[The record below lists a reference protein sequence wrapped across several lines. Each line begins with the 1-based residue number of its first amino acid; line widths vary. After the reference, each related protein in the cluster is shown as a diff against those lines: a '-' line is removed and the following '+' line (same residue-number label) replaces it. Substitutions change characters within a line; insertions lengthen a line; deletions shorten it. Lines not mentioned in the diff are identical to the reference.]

1 MNFSELLVGRNR
13 RKTWQRAKIKI
24 KELIVRYLK
33 KAARLPWIAR
43 ISVGVLLCAGGVF
56 GFLPI
61 LGFWMLPLGVLVF
74 GLCIPITDRL
84 IGNWVGRLEAEIRVD
99 HNIRTPY

>member
-1 MNFSELLVGRNR
+1 MNLSELLISRNR

-24 KELIVRYLK
+24 KELTVRYLK
-33 KAARLPWIAR
+33 KAARLPWIVR
-43 ISVGVLLCAGGVF
+43 IMVGLLLCAGGVF
-56 GFLPI
+56 GFLPV

-74 GLCIPITDRL
+74 GLCIPFTDRL

-99 HNIRTPY
+99 DKIRTPY